1 MGTMKTRLKLNP
13 GQRGTKKLVT
23 QYGERLI
30 CVRYR
35 YDEKRKKRL
44 KTVELIVE
52 EIDWDP
58 PNNCIAR
65 DSIVSIHINF
75 NETELQGK
83 VKKAGGKW
91 NKIRKVWDIRYDKV
105 LKLGLKERM
114 VEKNS
119 I

>member
-1 MGTMKTRLKLNP
+1 MKTRLKLNP
-13 GQRGTKKLVT
+13 GQRGTKKLVA

-35 YDEKRKKRL
+35 YDEERKKRL

-52 EIDWDP
+52 EIDWEP
-58 PNNCIAR
+58 PKDRIAG
-65 DSIVSIHINF
+65 DTIVSIHIGF
-75 NETELQGK
+75 NEMELQGK

-91 NKIRKVWDIRYDKV
+91 NRKRKVWDIRYDEA
-105 LKLGLKERM
+105 LKLKLRKRI
-114 VEKNS
+114 VQSNC

>member
-1 MGTMKTRLKLNP
+1 MKTRLKLKA
-13 GQRGTKKLVT
+13 GQKGTKKLVA

-52 EIDWDP
+52 EIDWEP
-58 PNNCIAR
+58 PKNPIAR
-65 DSIVSIHINF
+65 DSIVSIHIGF
-75 NETELQGK
+75 DEKELQDQ

-91 NKIRKVWDIRYDKV
+91 NGKRKVWDIRNDKAV
-105 LKLGLKERM
+105 KLGLKERI
-114 VEKNS
+114 V
-119 I
+119 